1 MKVSSPSP
9 LTTAH
14 PFGKLLICILA
25 GAVLWSLAGW
35 VAVEVAAWRIFAVFM
50 AVILS
55 FILRPYPLGMSVLL
69 GLLVLLGTS
78 TITLQES
85 LSGFADTTVWLVIAA
100 FLIADAVLKTGFGTR
115 VALYLVT
122 RLGQSIRGIAYAI
135 CGSEFLLASVIPSNT
150 ARGGGLH
157 APIVDSLAHSIEG
170 ASERPALAG
179 RYLSL
184 VGSHA
189 NLISASMY
197 MTGMAANPL
206 VSQAAAEIFGVDFGW
221 GTWLLGSI
229 VPGAVSLLLL
239 PLLIYR
245 LAPPARDES
254 RTARQNAVRQL
265 AGRGAM
271 TRKERIM
278 MGVLVGML
286 LLWGSQ
292 FAHGLP
298 TTFIAWL
305 GVAVLL
311 LTDTQ
316 SWDDIIGNAKAWDT
330 LFWLGGLLTMASML
344 AQYGFIQ
351 WFVDQSQGLVSGYSG
366 VAIVISLGLIYFYS
380 MYAFS
385 MLSGHIAAMVVPF
398 FAVCLAVGA
407 EPMLAIA
414 IFAYF
419 SCLCGCTT
427 NYSSGPVII
436 YYGLGYETSQRW
448 FRIGFLISLVHIT
461 VWLGIGM
468 LWWKLLGWW

>member
-1 MKVSSPSP
+1 MKDPGHSLRSPRSA
-9 LTTAH
+9 T
-14 PFGKLLICILA
+14 FKLLLCVLV
-25 GAVLWSLAGW
+25 GAVLWPLAGW
-35 VAVEVAAWRIFAVFM
+35 VAVAPAAWHIFAVFM

-69 GLLVLLGTS
+69 GLLVLLGTG
-78 TITLQES
+78 TITLKES

-122 RLGQSIRGIAYAI
+122 QLGKSIKGIAYAI

-157 APIVDSLAHSIEG
+157 APIVDSLAHSIEA
-170 ASERPALAG
+170 ASPRPALAG

-189 NLISASMY
+189 NLVAASMY
-197 MTGMAANPL
+197 LTGMAANPL
-206 VSQAAAEIFGVDFGW
+206 VSQAAADIFGVEFGW

-229 VPGAVSLLLL
+229 VPGVVSLLLL
-239 PLLIYR
+239 PQLIYR
-245 LAPPARDES
+245 LAPPTQDDS
-254 RTARQNAVRQL
+254 HTAQQSAARQL
-265 AGRGAM
+265 AARGPM
-271 TRKERIM
+271 QRSERIM
-278 MGVLVGML
+278 MGVLIGLL
-286 LLWGSQ
+286 LLWGTQ
-292 FAHGLP
+292 FIHGLP
-298 TTFIAWL
+298 TAFIAWV

-311 LTDTQ
+311 LSNTQ
-316 SWDDIIGNAKAWDT
+316 TWEDIISNAKAWDT

-351 WFVDQSQGLVSGYSG
+351 WFVDRSQGLVSGYS
-366 VAIVISLGLIYFYS
+366 AFWIVIGLGLIYFYS

-385 MLSGHIAAMVVPF
+385 MLSGHIAAMVAPF

-407 EPMLAIA
+407 EPLLAVA
-414 IFAYF
+414 VFAYF
-419 SCLCGCTT
+419 SCLCGCMT

-448 FRIGFLISLVHIT
+448 FTIGFLISLAHIT
-461 VWLGIGM
+461 VWLGVG
-468 LWWKLLGWW
+468 LVWWRVLGWW